1 MTMVHSFD
9 ELHARLPELAAEARS
24 RGAEF
29 ETGRRIAPDFAHKLK
44 QAGVARML
52 VPQASGGLGCSLP
65 DWLEVMMQLAE
76 ADASTAWVSAHAGI
90 CSGLICASADARF
103 RDELFADP
111 MSCVSWSNL
120 PRVKV
125 QERSD
130 GLQIS
135 GSWAFESGCTMASHV
150 GGVVRLPPLHEGG
163 LPRQLVALVPV
174 EQATIAETWDPVGL
188 GGTGSHDIRLDDVF
202 APRYRTF
209 TWPAAA
215 PAADAA
221 GAARIFVPGIWFISN
236 GAAATHLGLA
246 RRALDEARLEMRGK
260 VERYSQ
266 QPLLQHPCTQR
277 SLEAAEGL
285 WWACRAGLRE
295 ALRSVWDS
303 AMRGEP
309 LSAEQRVNARVA
321 AVTAVHR
328 SAEVVRIAYD
338 ATGASAVRRS
348 GVLQRLLREA
358 SCLTHHIS
366 VNLASYEQTG
376 PVRSGVDALSLLV

>member
-1 MTMVHSFD
+1 MSVVTSLE
-9 ELHARLPELAAEARS
+9 ELQGRLPELAAEARS

-29 ETGRRIAPDFAHKLK
+29 EAARQIAPDFAHRLK

-65 DWLEVMMQLAE
+65 DWLEVMMQLAQ

-90 CSGLICASADARF
+90 CSGLICASADGRF

-120 PRVKV
+120 PRVQV
-125 QERSD
+125 HERSD

-135 GSWAFESGCTMASHV
+135 GNWAFESGCTMASHV
-150 GGVVRLPPLHEGG
+150 GGMVLLPPLQEGG
-163 LPRQLVALVPV
+163 LPRQVVALVPV
-174 EQATIAETWDPVGL
+174 AQATIVDTWDPVGL
-188 GGTGSHDIRLDDVF
+188 GGTGSHDVRLDDVF
-202 APRYRTF
+202 VPHYRTF

-221 GAARIFVPGIWFISN
+221 YPASVFVPGIWFISN

-246 RRALDEARLEMRGK
+246 RRALDEARLEMGGK

-266 QPLLQHPCTQR
+266 QALLKHPSTQR

-295 ALRSVWDS
+295 ALRSVWNS
-303 AMRGEP
+303 ALRGEP

-328 SAEVVRIAYD
+328 SAEVVRMAYD
-338 ATGASAVRRS
+338 AAGASAVRRS
-348 GVLQRLLREA
+348 GVLERLLREA
-358 SCLTHHIS
+358 NCLTHHIS
-366 VNLASYEQTG
+366 VNQASYEQTG
-376 PVRSGVDALSLLV
+376 RVRSGVQALSLLV